1 MICFALELN
10 GRRLKTAGIAGH
22 AVLSSNVTWVQ
33 RHPRHAAKLGATEL
47 SLHLGGLDSNSES
60 GGTHLNWVD
69 QKLKV
74 GDRVVLR
81 VLERDRSDPA
91 TSQHDEFTS
100 EELDRDRVQSA
111 RHYLKEYRRQRVVLD
126 RMIREA
132 EKVIAES
139 NKKKANGRAR

>member
-10 GRRLKTAGIAGH
+10 GRRLKTAGIAGY
-22 AVLSSNVTWVQ
+22 AVLSSSVTWVQ
-33 RHPRHAAKLGATEL
+33 RHPRDAAKVGATEL
-47 SLHLGGLDSNSES
+47 TLNLGGLDSNAET
-60 GGTHLNWVD
+60 GGTHLTWVD

-81 VLERDRSDPA
+81 VIERDRSDPA

-111 RHYLKEYRRQRVVLD
+111 RHYLKEHRRQRAVLD
-126 RMIREA
+126 RMIRRA
-132 EKVIAES
+132 QKVIADS